1 MSDFFGNL
9 AARSLQPDPTGAPV
23 LQPRLP
29 SLFEPPTGAEPGGV
43 PGFEPSAERTVS
55 AQAPHPDN
63 EPDLQ
68 PDPQLRAQRSTILP
82 DEPIPTRR
90 HISEREPPAPPESS
104 RPEPLAVPPDL
115 PDEPTPTRRHISERK
130 PPAPP
135 ESSPPEPL
143 AVPPERTIQTRF
155 EREVVVREQSPATEP
170 GMPPQPGDQ
179 DSKRE
184 PASSPGEEPS
194 GSPSRR
200 AQRMEE
206 LALDENPVE
215 RTIRPRVALVPLQL
229 SAPKDLSAPASIPQ
243 VLRQAESAPQAES
256 PQDATVRIHIGRI
269 EVRAVSAPQPVQA
282 ARVAP
287 PPHGPKLTLDDYL
300 RQRNEGKR

>member
-29 SLFEPPTGAEPGGV
+29 SLFEHPTGAEPGGV
-43 PGFEPSAERTVS
+43 PGFEPSAEMTVS
-55 AQAPHPDN
+55 ALAPHPGN
-63 EPDLQ
+63 EPDLP

-82 DEPIPTRR
+82 DK
-90 HISEREPPAPPESS
+90 
-104 RPEPLAVPPDL
+104 
-115 PDEPTPTRRHISERK
+115 PTPTRRHISEHE
-130 PPAPP
+130 PPTPP
-135 ESSPPEPL
+135 EPSPPEPL
-143 AVPPERTIQTRF
+143 ALPPERTIQTRF
-155 EREVVVREQSPATEP
+155 EQEVVVREQSPATES

-179 DSKRE
+179 DPQRE

-200 AQRMEE
+200 AQRAEE
-206 LALDENPVE
+206 PVLDENPVE
-215 RTIRPRVALVPLQL
+215 RTIRPRVALVPLQPSEPKKL
-229 SAPKDLSAPASIPQ
+229 AVPAPIPQ
-243 VLRQAESAPQAES
+243 ALRQSESAPQVES